1 MVLPELR
8 ALPRAYVWRPSQKVA
23 ATAVLSATAI
33 VLSPISFPIGP
44 TKVYPAQHMINGVGG
59 VLLGPWYA
67 MLIALIAAIVRN
79 ALGTGTVF
87 AFPGGIPGAFLVGFT
102 HRYIWRRDYAA
113 LTEPL
118 GTALGA
124 VISAT
129 LVGPLALQSGWIRSM
144 LTLEA
149 FIIAF
154 LISSVPGSIIG
165 FAILLMLRK
174 VGIQ

>member
-1 MVLPELR
+1 M
-8 ALPRAYVWRPSQKVA
+8 PRVDVWKPSQKVA
-23 ATAVLSATAI
+23 ATAVLAATAI
-33 VLSPISFPIGP
+33 ILSPISFPIGP
-44 TKVYPAQHMINGVGG
+44 TKVYPAQHMINGIGG

-67 MLIALIAAIVRN
+67 MFIALIAAIVRI

-87 AFPGGIPGAFLVGFT
+87 AFPGGIPGAFLVGFI

-118 GTALGA
+118 GTAFGA
-124 VISAT
+124 VMSAT

-144 LTLEA
+144 LTPEA
-149 FIIAF
+149 FLMAF

-165 FAILLMLRK
+165 FVILIALRK
-174 VGIQ
+174 GRVQ